1 MIEAVLLDSG
11 PLGRLVHADYKRNP
25 EIRGWLAQMLDGGR
39 VVYLPE
45 IADFEVRRNLILEN
59 LRGSLA
65 NLDDLAGLVT
75 YLPIVTADMRLAAE
89 LWARS
94 RKAGRSVGDPREL
107 NADVILAAQAIRARA
122 VIATENLGH
131 LGQFAPARFWQQI
144 GE

>member
-1 MIEAVLLDSG
+1 MLDSG

-25 EIRGWLAQMLDGGR
+25 EIRAWLSRLLDGGR
-39 VVYLPE
+39 VIYLPE
-45 IADFEVRRNLILEN
+45 MADFEVRRNLILEN

-65 NLDDLAGLVT
+65 NLDDLANVVT

-89 LWARS
+89 LWAKA

-107 NADVILAAQAIRARA
+107 NADVILAAQAIRASA

-131 LGQFAPARFWQQI
+131 LGQFTTARLWKQI
-144 GE
+144 LV

>member
-1 MIEAVLLDSG
+1 MSEPVLLDSG
-11 PLGRLVHADYKRNP
+11 PLGRLVHADYSRNQ
-25 EIRGWLAQMLDGGR
+25 EIRAWLSRLLGR
-39 VVYLPE
+39 RTVVYLPE

-65 NLDDLAGLVT
+65 NLDELAKLVT

-89 LWARS
+89 LWAKS

-107 NADVILAAQAIRARA
+107 NADVILAAQAIRQGA

-131 LGQFAPARFWQQI
+131 LGQFTTACLWKQI
-144 GE
+144 VE